1 MKLILFFFIISVNLL
16 QAQKQEGTILNTLKA
31 DKFVGVDVFGRYYFI
46 KDQVFYKKTQN
57 DLKQYINL
65 NLGDLSHVDISNPL
79 RISLFYQDFN
89 TVVILDNQ
97 LNPITQINF
106 NNLSPLRILNAAYT
120 AQNNSLW
127 LVNTEQGIL
136 DFFNYPQQ
144 KTLHQ
149 SPPILSNQALY
160 TANLTHFFEAQE
172 DKIRVLN
179 VYGNITQ
186 EFYFKGTEQLM
197 ATANYLYTYAKGN
210 FYRFN
215 LKTKEVLEL
224 DLYENDVKDFYVSKE
239 NLYIYKQNK
248 LIYYQIN
255 TD

>member
-1 MKLILFFFIISVNLL
+1 MKLFLFFFIISVNLL
-16 QAQKQEGTILNTLKA
+16 QAQTQEGTILNTLKA

-57 DLKQYINL
+57 DLKQYTNL
-65 NLGDLSHVDISNPL
+65 NLGNLSLVDISNPL

-97 LNPITQINF
+97 LNPITKINF
-106 NNLSPLRILNAAYT
+106 NNLTPLRILKAAYT

-136 DFFNYPQQ
+136 DFFNFPQQ
-144 KTLHQ
+144 KTLYQ
-149 SPPILSNQALY
+149 SPPVLSNEAFH
-160 TANLTHFFEAQE
+160 ASNLTHFFEAQE
-172 DKIRVLN
+172 NKIRVFN
-179 VYGNITQ
+179 IYGNITQ
-186 EFYFKGTEQLM
+186 EFYFKGAEQLV
-197 ATANYLYTYAKGN
+197 ATANHLYVYAEGN
-210 FYRFN
+210 FYRLN
-215 LKTKEVLEL
+215 LNSNEVLKL
-224 DLYENDVKDFYVSKE
+224 DIYENDVKDFYVSKE

-255 TD
+255 TN